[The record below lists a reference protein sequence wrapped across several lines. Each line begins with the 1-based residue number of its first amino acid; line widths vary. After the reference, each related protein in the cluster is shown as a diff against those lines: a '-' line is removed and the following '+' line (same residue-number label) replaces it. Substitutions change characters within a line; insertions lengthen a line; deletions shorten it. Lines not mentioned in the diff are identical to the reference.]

1 MREATPE
8 RWRVEHVV
16 TPAFFDLDPMAI
28 VWHGHYVKYFELA
41 RSALLT
47 KLDYDYEQMIESG
60 YVWPVVEVWVKY
72 AKPARL
78 KQPLVV
84 RAEVVEYENRLKIA
98 YRITDQASGT
108 RLTLGSTTQVAVD
121 SKSNELQFV
130 TPRVLWQRLGVAP

>member
-1 MREATPE
+1 MREATPA
-8 RWRVEHVV
+8 RWCAEHIV

-41 RSALLT
+41 RSVLLT
-47 KLDYDYEQMIESG
+47 KLDYDYQQMLDSG
-60 YVWPVVEVWVKY
+60 YVWPVVDLWVKY
-72 AKPARL
+72 ARPARL

-98 YRITDQASGT
+98 YRISDQSSGT

-121 SKSNELQFV
+121 AKTHELQFV
-130 TPRVLWQRLGVAP
+130 TPRVLWQRLGVSP